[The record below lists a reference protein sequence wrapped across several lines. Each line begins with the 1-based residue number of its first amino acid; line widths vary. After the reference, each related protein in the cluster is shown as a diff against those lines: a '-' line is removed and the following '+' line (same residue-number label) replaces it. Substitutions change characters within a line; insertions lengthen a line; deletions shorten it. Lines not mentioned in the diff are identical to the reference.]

1 MMVIEHPDDVHFT
14 LYSRSYN
21 TYLFLEYQMNND
33 RGNMVD
39 QQHSIKYTF
48 GALDYVLDAASNYHF
63 IYLITKPR
71 DG

>member
-1 MMVIEHPDDVHFT
+1 
-14 LYSRSYN
+14 
-21 TYLFLEYQMNND
+21 MNND